1 MGRVREKLGRW
12 ISGGT
17 EPAPP
22 KNPLLFADHEEI
34 QDIARQMSRTKVEL
48 DRSILTLRSWARDLS
63 RRVTE
68 GGGRLDQGHDLRS
81 LGETVGGLAH
91 NFNNSLAAILAYT
104 ELLLRD
110 AQKDSQAH
118 RRLLVVRDVALEASA
133 TVRRLQDFVSRQPEV
148 AFGPVGLPAV
158 IQEALDLTAPRWRD
172 DAQRRGVAIT
182 VAQDMEALP
191 PVEGIA
197 FELRDALVRLIL
209 NAVQAMPD
217 GGNLGIR
224 AASEESGWVVI
235 EVRDT
240 GIGMTE
246 EHSRLLT
253 HRALQGTPT
262 ARGGRGLA
270 EVAEIVER
278 HGGSLSIES
287 EPGRGT
293 VVRMRLHASRF
304 QIIPPS
310 VGMVEPVHPEQAA
323 RILLV
328 DDDPRLLVVL
338 SDTLQACGHAVTT
351 ASKGEEALELF
362 DASKHDVVITDLGMP
377 RMNGWEVAERVKAVS
392 PDTPVFL
399 LTGWGEGVAAHEGSQ
414 FVDRVV
420 AKPVSAA
427 STASMMRMWARTFS
441 SATLVALRLRQSRE
455 YSMATRFSTSTKSSS
470 AAFFDIEASAACMAR
485 GSVGSGRLPG
495 AGRTGSGSRRRRR
508 RKARSRRSRRGPR
521 RGHRPVPRQPAPSYY
536 NRQGQVS
543 RRARMRPAFRPSRPQ
558 TPSSGSG
565 VRPSIRSRQ
574 LHSTVRARRFLR
586 RRASSCSPL
595 S

>member
-1 MGRVREKLGRW
+1 MGRVRERLGKW
-12 ISGGT
+12 IRRGA

-34 QDIARQMSRTKVEL
+34 QDIARQMARTKVEL

-63 RRVTE
+63 RRVVE
-68 GGGRLDQGHDLRS
+68 SGGRLDHDHDLRS

-110 AQKDSQAH
+110 APKDSTAH
-118 RRLLVVRDVALEASA
+118 RRLVVVREVALEASA

-172 DAQRRGVAIT
+172 DAERRGVVIT
-182 VAQDMEALP
+182 VTQDMEALP

-209 NAVQAMPD
+209 NAVQAMHE
-217 GGNLGIR
+217 GGTLGIR

-246 EHSRLLT
+246 EHSRLVAN
-253 HRALQGTPT
+253 RALEKAPT
-262 ARGGRGLA
+262 NRGGRGLA
-270 EVAEIVER
+270 EVAEIIER

-293 VVRMRLHASRF
+293 VVRLRLHASRF
-304 QIIPPS
+304 QIIPPAEG
-310 VGMVEPVHPEQAA
+310 VVEFVHPEQAS

-328 DDDPRLLVVL
+328 YDDPRLLTVL
-338 SDTLQACGHAVTT
+338 SDTLESYGHAVTI
-351 ASKGEEALELF
+351 AAKGEEAVELF
-362 DASKHDVVITDLGMP
+362 DPALHDVVITDLGMP
-377 RMNGWEVAERVKAVS
+377 RMNGWEVAERIKAKS

-399 LTGWGEGVAAHEGSQ
+399 LTGWGESVAAHEGSQ

-420 AKPVSAA
+420 AKPVSAEA
-427 STASMMRMWARTFS
+427 LMEQLAELRRTR
-441 SATLVALRLRQSRE
+441 A
-455 YSMATRFSTSTKSSS
+455 
-470 AAFFDIEASAACMAR
+470 
-485 GSVGSGRLPG
+485 
-495 AGRTGSGSRRRRR
+495 
-508 RKARSRRSRRGPR
+508 
-521 RGHRPVPRQPAPSYY
+521 PAP
-536 NRQGQVS
+536 
-543 RRARMRPAFRPSRPQ
+543 
-558 TPSSGSG
+558 
-565 VRPSIRSRQ
+565 
-574 LHSTVRARRFLR
+574 
-586 RRASSCSPL
+586 
-595 S
+595 